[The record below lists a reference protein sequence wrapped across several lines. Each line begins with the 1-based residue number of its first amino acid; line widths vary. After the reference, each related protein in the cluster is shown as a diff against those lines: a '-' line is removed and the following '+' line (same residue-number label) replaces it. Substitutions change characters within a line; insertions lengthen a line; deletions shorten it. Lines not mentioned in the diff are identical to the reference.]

1 LLRVINPL
9 RHGADCENLH
19 TVYDIQH
26 PVNEHP
32 ADFFVN
38 YHTALSVNLE
48 MTQRRRGAKIIHK
61 QVRFLGIFANR
72 GFSSASPRLHI
83 NN

>member
-1 LLRVINPL
+1 MFGWRPIAAAPELLRVINPL
-9 RHGADCENLH
+9 RHGADGENLH

-38 YHTALSVNLE
+38 YHIA
-48 MTQRRRGAKIIHK
+48 
-61 QVRFLGIFANR
+61 
-72 GFSSASPRLHI
+72 
-83 NN
+83 